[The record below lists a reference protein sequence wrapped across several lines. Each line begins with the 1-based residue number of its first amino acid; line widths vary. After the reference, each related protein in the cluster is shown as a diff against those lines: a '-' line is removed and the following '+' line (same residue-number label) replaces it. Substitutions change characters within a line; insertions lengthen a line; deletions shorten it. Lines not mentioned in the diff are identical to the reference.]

1 MNNIRK
7 LLIGALVSLAVA
19 GLFVFIV
26 YQKMQTGKMDAA
38 RMSRQWRYVAASR
51 NIAAGERLTA
61 NMLTTV
67 DWTSTLP
74 VDGAIGSPEKA
85 VGRLA
90 SFPIASGMVV
100 TEALLAAPDSA
111 LGLPQKI
118 PDGMR
123 AIAIQTDEV
132 ADFGGFLFPGSQV
145 DVLMT
150 IKSAAFGAIVAPT
163 ARGFDTVRTDRDQTV
178 VVLEDISVLAT
189 GKQMV
194 ADPSGKPTTVSVVTL
209 LVTPDDARKVALAQQ
224 KGVVHLA
231 LRNSDDRGSA
241 IRKATYLSD
250 LIGAPPP
257 QSRPFVPRSVAPTPA
272 EPTVERLE
280 IVTGSK
286 SYTQTYHNNIPVGE
300 ALQPSPVGGNS
311 K

>member
-26 YQKMQTGKMDAA
+26 YQKMQTGEMAAA
-38 RMSRQWRYVAASR
+38 RMSRQWHYVAATR

-67 DWTSTLP
+67 NWTSTLP

-90 SFPIASGMVV
+90 SFPIAGGMVV

-132 ADFGGFLFPGSQV
+132 ADFGGFLFPGAQI

-150 IKSAAFGAIVAPT
+150 IKGPGAMIAPI
-163 ARGFDTVRTDRDQTV
+163 ARGFVDRDRTI
-178 VVLEDISVLAT
+178 VVLEDIAVLAT
-189 GKQMV
+189 GKQMIP
-194 ADPSGKPTTVSVVTL
+194 DPSGKPTTVSVVTL

-224 KGVVHLA
+224 KGIVHLA
-231 LRNSDDRGSA
+231 LRNSGDRGSA
-241 IRKATYLSD
+241 VHKATYLSD
-250 LIGAPPP
+250 LIGAPTP
-257 QSRPFVPRSVAPTPA
+257 QSRSFVPRSVAPTH
-272 EPTVERLE
+272 EELTVDRLE

-300 ALQPSPVGGNS
+300 ALVPSSVGGNP

>member
-1 MNNIRK
+1 
-7 LLIGALVSLAVA
+7 
-19 GLFVFIV
+19 
-26 YQKMQTGKMDAA
+26 
-38 RMSRQWRYVAASR
+38 
-51 NIAAGERLTA
+51 
-61 NMLTTV
+61 
-67 DWTSTLP
+67 
-74 VDGAIGSPEKA
+74 
-85 VGRLA
+85 
-90 SFPIASGMVV
+90 
-100 TEALLAAPDSA
+100 
-111 LGLPQKI
+111 
-118 PDGMR
+118 
-123 AIAIQTDEV
+123 
-132 ADFGGFLFPGSQV
+132 
-145 DVLMT
+145 MT